1 MIRPLALGQIG
12 AIFFIYHWEFTMDL
26 ARENQTSLNTPE
38 LEESVEVRNE
48 AKSESLSKVNSAWT
62 FLQAVKTRYSKQI

>member
-1 MIRPLALGQIG
+1 
-12 AIFFIYHWEFTMDL
+12 MDL
-26 ARENQTSLNTPE
+26 ARENQTALNTPK
-38 LEESVEVRNE
+38 LEESLEVRNE